1 MSFMERFICSVNCFL
16 FKQSIFCCF
25 KYVIYRINRINNIFA
40 VVIHV
45 RANNTKMTEPANY
58 LDKRTGIAYTNV
70 VTTTTTKQ
78 ERPTQPHLD
87 AFIPSAFL
95 KTYFAG
101 GKSKI

>member
-1 MSFMERFICSVNCFL
+1 
-16 FKQSIFCCF
+16 
-25 KYVIYRINRINNIFA
+25 
-40 VVIHV
+40 
-45 RANNTKMTEPANY
+45 MTEPANY

-70 VTTTTTKQ
+70 VTTTTTTTTAENQKQ
-78 ERPTQPHLD
+78 ERPTQSHLD